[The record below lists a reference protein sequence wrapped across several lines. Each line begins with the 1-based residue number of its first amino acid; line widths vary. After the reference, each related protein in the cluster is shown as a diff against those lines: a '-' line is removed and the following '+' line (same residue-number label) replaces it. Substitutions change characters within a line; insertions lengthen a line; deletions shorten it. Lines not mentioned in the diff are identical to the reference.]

1 MVKPAH
7 RTATYEDLFDLPEN
21 IVGEILGG
29 ELVTHPRPAPKHAR
43 AASVIG
49 AKLLSKFDT
58 QPSGDSGDWWILDEP
73 ECHLASDIVVPD
85 IAGWRKTTMSQMPD
99 TAWFGIRPDWVCEV
113 LSPSTAKYDRDIKRK
128 IYAREGVRH
137 YWMVDPVEKM
147 IEVFVL
153 EGGSWVVSDVVS
165 DSQTVHLEP
174 FEILPFDLSALWV

>member
-21 IVGEILGG
+21 VVGEILGG

-43 AASVIG
+43 AASAIG
-49 AKLLSKFDT
+49 AMLFTNFDFKS
-58 QPSGDSGDWWILDEP
+58 SGGEGEWWILHEP
-73 ECHLASDIVVPD
+73 ECHLADDIIVPD
-85 IAGWRKTTMSQMPD
+85 IAAWRKTTMPQLPD

-128 IYAREGVRH
+128 IYAREGVGH
-137 YWMVDPVEKM
+137 YWMVDPIEKM

-153 EGGSWVVSDVVS
+153 ENGSWVVSDVVT
-165 DSQTVHLEP
+165 DSKIVNLVP